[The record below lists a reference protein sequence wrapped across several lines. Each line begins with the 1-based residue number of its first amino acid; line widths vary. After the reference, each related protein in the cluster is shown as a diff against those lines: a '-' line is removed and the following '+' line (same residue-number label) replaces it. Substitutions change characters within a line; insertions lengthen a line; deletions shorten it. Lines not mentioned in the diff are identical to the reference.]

1 VNPTKAKLLVAA
13 AESLREDGIA
23 GLSARVIAAR
33 AGVNQALV
41 FYHFGTLTELV
52 DAAVRLAVDE
62 SADSYREQLAAV
74 GSLRELL
81 TLGRALHERERE
93 RGNVAMM
100 AQLMAGAQRDP
111 ALAGAA
117 GYALLRWNGEIGV
130 VIRRVLGSSP
140 LGELTDLSGMT
151 RAVSAAFIG
160 LELYDGVDPAGAA
173 AALDALQ
180 DLAAV
185 VEALDDLG
193 PVGQR
198 ALRATL
204 RRMAARP

>member
-1 VNPTKAKLLVAA
+1 MAA
-13 AESLREDGIA
+13 AESLREDGMA

-41 FYHFGTLTELV
+41 FYHFGTLNELI

-74 GSLRELL
+74 DSLRELL
-81 TLGRALHERERE
+81 TLGRALHEHERE

-111 ALAGAA
+111 ALAAA
-117 GYALLRWNGEIGV
+117 ARYALQRWNTEIEV

-140 LGELTDLSGMT
+140 LGALTDLSGLT
-151 RAVSAAFIG
+151 RVVSAGFIG

-185 VEALDDLG
+185 VEAMDDLG

-204 RRMAARP
+204 RRMSARP